1 MPELFEL
8 FTRPRNEGFGL
19 RYCLDRRRAERRGR
33 HRAASDRRHGE
44 RRRSRFG
51 TLLLAFASLAA
62 TAHAPKLTLK
72 PRVSIE
78 FAKEARLAFLADG
91 IIPSA
96 ETYEPLVQEAATTYG
111 LDPALI
117 RAVMQMESAFNPLA
131 VSKAGAQ
138 GLMQIMP
145 ELAQELSV
153 VNVFDP
159 QQNIMAGARYL
170 RWLLDLYEGDVSM
183 ALAGY
188 NAGPGS
194 VARYGAIPPFEETQH
209 YVETITRLV
218 ERHHRDEEAE

>member
-1 MPELFEL
+1 
-8 FTRPRNEGFGL
+8 
-19 RYCLDRRRAERRGR
+19 
-33 HRAASDRRHGE
+33 
-44 RRRSRFG
+44 
-51 TLLLAFASLAA
+51 
-62 TAHAPKLTLK
+62 
-72 PRVSIE
+72 
-78 FAKEARLAFLADG
+78 
-91 IIPSA
+91 
-96 ETYEPLVQEAATTYG
+96 
-111 LDPALI
+111 
-117 RAVMQMESAFNPLA
+117 MESAFNPLA

-145 ELAQELSV
+145 ELAEELSV

-170 RWLLDLYEGDVSM
+170 RSLLDLYEGDVSM